1 MDSGYEIHFAGA
13 AGMHVKGTEVL
24 CTVETEAEVLEYI
37 GALTQLYREQG
48 RYLER
53 IYKWADRV
61 GLKVAQ
67 EQVVEDAERRKE
79 LNARFVYS
87 QQFMQNDPWAER
99 AQGKDAEEFT
109 SFRLSQFGKVA

>member
-1 MDSGYEIHFAGA
+1 M
-13 AGMHVKGTEVL
+13 
-24 CTVETEAEVLEYI
+24 EYV
-37 GALTQLYREQG
+37 GALMQLYREQG

-61 GLKVAQ
+61 GFDVARD
-67 EQVVEDAERRKE
+67 QVVENAERRKE

-109 SFRLSQFGKVA
+109 SFRLGHLGKVA

>member
-1 MDSGYEIHFAGA
+1 MTRSALQQLEHVVSRCSRRRISSFGQTMASALVA
-13 AGMHVKGTEVL
+13 ALPFWGDMKT
-24 CTVETEAEVLEYI
+24 A
-37 GALTQLYREQG
+37 
-48 RYLER
+48 
-53 IYKWADRV
+53 
-61 GLKVAQ
+61 
-67 EQVVEDAERRKE
+67 E